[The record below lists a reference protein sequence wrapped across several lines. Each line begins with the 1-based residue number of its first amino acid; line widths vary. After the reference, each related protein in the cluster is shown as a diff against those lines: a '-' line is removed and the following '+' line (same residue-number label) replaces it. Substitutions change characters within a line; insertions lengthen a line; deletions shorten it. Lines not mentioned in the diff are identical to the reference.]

1 MRKIKSQEILQ
12 EVVKNDKLSRL
23 AFQRLDLN
31 EVEERLMQIPVEN
44 CLFLDCTMSEQLTKY
59 LYYNN
64 YVFPRLNVPYSIY
77 PSGLY
82 NKDSLY
88 NGYDYN
94 NAESY
99 YSTMDKIV
107 YDYYQKKGVSETRD
121 IKETL
126 ARALHDHSM
135 YDAKHEFLSTY
146 DERKVLAI
154 MGGHR
159 LRRDEELYLQTA
171 ELSKILTEK
180 GYLMTSGGGPGAME
194 ATHVGAWFAGKTDA
208 ELQDAV
214 KMLSPAPIYSHPDW
228 LKTAYQVLE
237 KYPETSYKSLGI
249 PTWLYGHELST
260 PFATHI
266 AKFFE
271 NSLREEGLL
280 AIAKGGIIFSPG
292 SAGTMQEIFM
302 DLAQNHYESYGFA
315 SPMIFLCER
324 YWTEEYPV
332 YPLIRSFIDEG
343 KLNKIDLSIYDKN
356 EDVIRHLENSLP
368 TEI

>member
-1 MRKIKSQEILQ
+1 
-12 EVVKNDKLSRL
+12 
-23 AFQRLDLN
+23 
-31 EVEERLMQIPVEN
+31 
-44 CLFLDCTMSEQLTKY
+44 
-59 LYYNN
+59 
-64 YVFPRLNVPYSIY
+64 
-77 PSGLY
+77 
-82 NKDSLY
+82 
-88 NGYDYN
+88 
-94 NAESY
+94 
-99 YSTMDKIV
+99 
-107 YDYYQKKGVSETRD
+107 
-121 IKETL
+121 
-126 ARALHDHSM
+126 M

-280 AIAKGGIIFSPG
+280 AIAKGGII
-292 SAGTMQEIFM
+292 
-302 DLAQNHYESYGFA
+302 YGF
-315 SPMIFLCER
+315 SSKPLRELRVCQPDDFSVRTVLDRRISRLS
-324 YWTEEYPV
+324 TDKIV
-332 YPLIRSFIDEG
+332 YR
-343 KLNKIDLSIYDKN
+343 
-356 EDVIRHLENSLP
+356 
-368 TEI
+368 